1 MGRVDRKKEE
11 SAKASRFL
19 SLLLRFFRSSVF
31 MGGEKLWK
39 KEGKDEAKLEG
50 REIWSARWDAVMDRS
65 MENAKKIGRFAL
77 KRGYLTC
84 RGHIVV
90 CVGVNVNDL

>member
-1 MGRVDRKKEE
+1 MELEE
-11 SAKASRFL
+11 DLGHEIRQTP
-19 SLLLRFFRSSVF
+19 
-31 MGGEKLWK
+31 EKI
-39 KEGKDEAKLEG
+39 
-50 REIWSARWDAVMDRS
+50 RRRPFVV
-65 MENAKKIGRFAL
+65 L